1 MNKKFLFVFVLS
13 LLINTF
19 FAGYFLAGNIIA
31 RNLNLPA
38 PPSGF
43 PPTGPEKMIMEE
55 FASKVTNLSPEGQ
68 KIVLEAIR
76 VQKERQSAS
85 DHENIIRIFLE
96 TREVLLA
103 DEFNKEKLLM
113 LNKKLDEKARSS
125 ISIIG
130 DLVTS
135 IASQLSKEDRIKF
148 FDKIGPLK

>member
-1 MNKKFLFVFVLS
+1 MNKKFLIVLAVS

-19 FAGYFLAGNIIA
+19 FAGYFLAGHIIA
-31 RNLNLPA
+31 KNLNLPS

-43 PPTGPEKMIMEE
+43 PPTSPETMIMEE
-55 FASKVTNLSPEGQ
+55 FASKVTTLSPEGQ

-76 VQKERQSAS
+76 VQKERQGAAEN
-85 DHENIIRIFLE
+85 ENIIRIFLE

-103 DEFNKEKLLM
+103 ERFDKEKLLA
-113 LNKKLDEKARSS
+113 LNKKLDEKARLS
-125 ISIIG
+125 ISIVG
-130 DLVTS
+130 DLVSS